1 VYFYVWSV
9 DWKNVNQQTLKA
21 IGIIGV
27 SEVILIQITEN
38 RLVYTELSLCS
49 KHGVQFRNIVIL
61 LSSFFSG

>member
-1 VYFYVWSV
+1 MYFYVWPV
-9 DWKNVNQQTLKA
+9 DWKNVNQQTLKE

-27 SEVILIQITEN
+27 SEVILIQMTEN
-38 RLVYTELSLCS
+38 RLVYTKRSLCS